1 MLTTAIAACAAR
13 AASGLGLGSSAR
25 GDGGGLFGAGL
36 LDADAPAPFWL
47 WGSFAA
53 LVVVLLAV
61 DLLAHRKESP
71 DSKRIAVAWT
81 AGWIACALGFNLFV
95 AITFGAEAGE
105 QFLGAYALEKSL
117 SVDNLFVFLIVF
129 KRIGVP
135 LEQERRVLSWGILG
149 ALVTRGIFIAI
160 GAELLERWHA
170 IVYVFGAILVFS
182 GLKMLRP
189 QGSSDGPGWLMPWLQ
204 RHLPYSAE
212 AKGPHFVVREAGK
225 LLATPLMVALVAI
238 ELTDVIF
245 AVDSIPAAFAVTER
259 PFIVYTSNIFAVL
272 GLRSLYMVLA
282 RSLEHLKYLHFGL
295 AAVLVFAGVKM
306 LGSRWVHVS
315 PLASLGIIALSI
327 GLAVVASVVHRRRAR
342 PASHAAVPRA
352 PSRTERGLD
361 VPAPTTKPA

>member
-1 MLTTAIAACAAR
+1 MTTMAAIASA
-13 AASGLGLGSSAR
+13 GSVVGIF
-25 GDGGGLFGAGL
+25 GDGL
-36 LDADAPAPFWL
+36 LDVDAPAPFWL
-47 WGSFAA
+47 WASFVA

-61 DLLAHRKESP
+61 DLLAHRKERP
-71 DSKRIAVAWT
+71 DSKKIAVAWT
-81 AGWIACALGFNLFV
+81 AGWIACALAFNLFV
-95 AITFGAEAGE
+95 AVTFGAEAGE

-135 LEQERRVLSWGILG
+135 LDQERRVLSWGILG

-170 IVYVFGAILVFS
+170 IVYVFGAVLIFS
-182 GLKMLRP
+182 GLKMLRTE
-189 QGSSDGPGWLMPWLQ
+189 GSDEGAGWLMPWLQ
-204 RHLPYSAE
+204 RKLPYSAE
-212 AKGPHFVVREAGK
+212 AKGPHFFVREAGK
-225 LLATPLMVALVAI
+225 LLATPLMVALIAV
-238 ELTDVIF
+238 ELTDVVF

-306 LGSRWVHVS
+306 VGSCWVHVS
-315 PLASLGIIALSI
+315 PLVSLGIIALSI
-327 GLAVVASVVHRRRAR
+327 GIAVVASVVHGRRAR
-342 PASHAAVPRA
+342 RASP
-352 PSRTERGLD
+352 PLLL
-361 VPAPTTKPA
+361 